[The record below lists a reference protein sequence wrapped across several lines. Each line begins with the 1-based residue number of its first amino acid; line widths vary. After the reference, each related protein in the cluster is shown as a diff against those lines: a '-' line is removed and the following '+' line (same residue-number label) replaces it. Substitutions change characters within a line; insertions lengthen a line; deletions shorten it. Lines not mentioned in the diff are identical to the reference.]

1 MHHEYPKML
10 YQGGDTAAE
19 HLIVNDEAEGK
30 EARKRG
36 FDDPGEDPNKA
47 AREKAE
53 KQAKADKEALAA
65 ADKAAEAK
73 RAEEA
78 AKAAKAEASTTKA
91 QGK

>member
-19 HLIVNDEAEGK
+19 YLIVNDEAEGK

-36 FDDPGEDPNKA
+36 FGDPGEDPNKG

-65 ADKAAEAK
+65 ADKAAEA
-73 RAEEA
+73 
-78 AKAAKAEASTTKA
+78 STTKA